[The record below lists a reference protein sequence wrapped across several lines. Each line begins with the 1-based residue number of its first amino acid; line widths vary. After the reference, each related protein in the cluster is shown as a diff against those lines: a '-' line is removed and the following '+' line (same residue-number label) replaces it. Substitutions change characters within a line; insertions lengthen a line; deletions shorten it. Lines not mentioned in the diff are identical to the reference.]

1 MKANILVVDDTRDN
15 LRLLSNMLTE
25 HGHKVRPVSG
35 GRRAISSVQSRLPDL
50 ILLDIM
56 MPDMDGYAVCDALK
70 ADEQTR
76 DIPVIFI
83 SALNETVD
91 KVKAFSAGGV
101 DFITKPFQSEE
112 VLARVD
118 THLTLRKLQQQLQQQ
133 NNQLQQTNA
142 QLIREIAERKKAE
155 EELKDAKKVAETANQ
170 AKSTF
175 LANMSHELRSPL
187 TAILGF
193 VQVMTR
199 STTLPPE
206 HQENAG
212 IIRRSGEHL
221 LTLINQ
227 VLDLSKIEAGRITLN
242 EKHVDLHRLLHDVED
257 MFALKAQTKGL
268 QLLFEQDASV
278 PRAVRTDEV
287 KLRQVLINLLNN
299 AVKFTQEGG
308 VTVRVRSKA
317 RSLRNVV
324 VDGTEERHSEDS
336 VPHYKHLLFEIEDSG
351 PGIAPEEMEHVFEA
365 FGQTETGR
373 QAQEGTGLG
382 LPISRRFVQL
392 MGGDIQVT
400 SDVGQGT
407 LFIFEIQV
415 QVVVAATDLR
425 SHMPGRRIIALEP
438 GQPRYRI
445 LIVDDSWTNRQLL
458 IKLLNPLGF
467 DLREAENGQEA
478 LEIWE
483 AWKPHLI
490 WMDMRMPVLDGYET
504 TKRIRRAE
512 GEREEVENLRSW
524 EVEKGTLHS
533 TSDKR
538 QTTSVIALTASSF
551 EEEQAVALN
560 AGCDDYLRKPFR
572 DTELFELMS
581 KHIGVRF
588 VYEEEKK
595 SKIENQESKIEEVL
609 TPAALAA
616 LPVEWVTD
624 LKQGAEDVDV
634 ELLFSA
640 IEQIRGRDA
649 ALAGALTRLVE
660 DFEYDEILAVIQQ
673 IKKAG
678 EAIEK
683 HA

>member
-242 EKHVDLHRLLHDVED
+242 EKHIDLHRLLHDIED

-609 TPAALAA
+609 TLAALAA

-634 ELLFSA
+634 ELLFSV
-640 IEQIRGRDA
+640 IKQIRGRDA